1 MKMNIQ
7 NSYSIYI
14 PKDEKSWMIY
24 TRVANAAKTLT
35 GTGFKLYLYLY
46 FQEQETEGNFSPA
59 ALLRDFG
66 VSISS
71 AHRAIKELIEK
82 GYLFFDNNHYIFLRD
97 SSK

>member
-1 MKMNIQ
+1 MNTQ
-7 NSYSIYI
+7 NSYSIYM

-24 TRVANAAKTLT
+24 TRIADAAKILT

-46 FQEQETEGNFSPA
+46 FQEQETEENFSPA
-59 ALLRDFG
+59 AFLRDFG

-82 GYLFFDNNHYIFLRD
+82 GYLFFENNHYIFLCD
-97 SSK
+97 GSK